1 MPRYYV
7 KNQEG
12 NWNIW
17 STITDS
23 YLYSSFMPF
32 AQLKEII
39 IQELVEQKTN
49 ELNSL
54 LTDHPELNIKSYEEC
69 EEELRE
75 LQEYEED
82 EVEREKSGP
91 RL

>member
-7 KNQEG
+7 QDPEG
-12 NWNIW
+12 KWNIW
-17 STITDS
+17 SSITDS
-23 YLYSSFMPF
+23 YLYSSFIPF
-32 AQLKEII
+32 DQLKEII

-75 LQEYEED
+75 LQKYEED

>member
-7 KNQEG
+7 QDPEG
-12 NWNIW
+12 KWNIW

-32 AQLKEII
+32 DQLKEMII
-39 IQELVEQKTN
+39 KEVVEQKTN

-54 LTDHPELNIKSYEEC
+54 LTNHPELNVKSYEEC

-75 LQEYEED
+75 LQEDDEG
-82 EVEREKSGP
+82 EVEREKSGF